1 MRIKLKKLLKK
12 KLVKELAYRVEPL
25 RAFFHLTEKKVASV
39 PVSFDSSI
47 WRVIGTLVSH
57 IMSFFSQ
64 KRPSIRKKPLLFSLV
79 TFSICLFVC
88 LFKLGDF

>member
-57 IMSFFSQ
+57 IMSFFFS
-64 KRPSIRKKPLLFSLV
+64 KKAKYKKKAFALLS
-79 TFSICLFVC
+79 
-88 LFKLGDF
+88 GDL